1 MCWFWCL
8 VCLLSSYSVD
18 WPEWIFCYILS
29 WWCSRLIHGMD
40 EVVWNQSIIWLIQSL
55 VCTLDSL
62 ISIHTLATFRATAK
76 SINSHV
82 YSIRFKRNAVTNHWQ
97 AERSNFGIK
106 LEPGA
111 HARAHVLFPMCCY
124 FRLKHIYFWT
134 FQFCLLLRLIRL
146 FFYYYFATFVI
157 GLLLFNVC
165 SFVGP
170 RYVHAFTYFRTPN
183 NKIDGFTIHFSINM
197 LHETAR
203 CDP

>member
-111 HARAHVLFPMCCY
+111 HARAHSSQCVAIFDWNIFIFGRFHFVY
-124 FRLKHIYFWT
+124 FYAWF
-134 FQFCLLLRLIRL
+134 
-146 FFYYYFATFVI
+146 
-157 GLLLFNVC
+157 C
-165 SFVGP
+165 SF
-170 RYVHAFTYFRTPN
+170 F
-183 NKIDGFTIHFSINM
+183 ITIS
-197 LHETAR
+197 L
-203 CDP
+203 PL